1 MAKLQKSNRADNS
14 GGATVMERPV
24 ESDSDAQ
31 TGSAA
36 SETASEATA
45 AAAKDASRSVMV
57 EIPVRQ
63 RPGGYAKRDLKSLD
77 GRHAKIL
84 KSVADGLREDETML
98 EKGRSVQDSDDAIM
112 WLLEQVSKSMS
123 RRD

>member
-1 MAKLQKSNRADNS
+1 MAKLQKSNRAENS
-14 GGATVMERPV
+14 GGTTVMDRPV
-24 ESDSDAQ
+24 ESDSSDAQ
-31 TGSAA
+31 TGSVPAA
-36 SETASEATA
+36 TASEAT
-45 AAAKDASRSVMV
+45 AAKDASRSVMV

-98 EKGRSVQDSDDAIM
+98 EKGRSVQDSDDAIL